1 MRITH
6 SSEDEYLRELI
17 VASYEDIK
25 SKCGTFTIKT
35 DKRGTEL
42 VYERSRYAY
51 NDALEF
57 FNDNFLSQ
65 INSFAFDNLPD
76 EEEGEDDA

>member
-1 MRITH
+1 MRIKH
-6 SSEDEYLRELI
+6 SSEDDYLQELI
-17 VASYEDIK
+17 EDSYEDIK
-25 SKCGTFTIKT
+25 SKCGTFTLGS

-57 FNDNFLSQ
+57 FNENFLSQ
-65 INSFAFDNLPD
+65 INSFAFDNLD
-76 EEEGEDDA
+76 EDGEVDA